1 MDRVGGIAGPG
12 VSEPSGAEERGGLDQ
27 LIGAMQ
33 NVQASI
39 GLLVSRGEFKSSVD
53 REKATQFFR
62 VGLWDQE
69 DRINQVL
76 EHYDKLDEDI
86 RADLPLKRI

>member
-1 MDRVGGIAGPG
+1 
-12 VSEPSGAEERGGLDQ
+12 
-27 LIGAMQ
+27 MQ

-39 GLLVSRGEFKSSVD
+39 GLLVSRGGFKSSVD

-62 VGLWDQE
+62 VRLWDQG

-76 EHYDKLDEDI
+76 EHHDKLDEDI
-86 RADLPLKRI
+86 RAELPRKRI